1 MFIKLLKYDLKA
13 MGRILI
19 PFWILAFVI
28 GVLWMRENQKY
39 MYEFRPNLTL
49 EQIFG
54 IMFVLLIFAV
64 ITLNLVI
71 IIQYFWKG
79 LLKEEGYLMFTLPV
93 SVRSLILSKA
103 ISALIICCIT
113 IAVGWML
120 VLVMEVMRGFVLGDF
135 LKYYFGEF
143 DTYRQGILVIVEFFL
158 LYPLKWIYQFYASM
172 ALGQLKG
179 QNRLF
184 WSIGAFC
191 CCLVLFHILEMLIS
205 WIVMNVWKTEIL
217 YQNMSQTVFFVVLIL
232 EILICHAVTEYILTK
247 KLNLE

>member
-54 IMFVLLIFAV
+54 AMFVLLIMAV
-64 ITLNLVI
+64 IILNLVI

-93 SVRSLILSKA
+93 SVRSLILSKV
-103 ISALIICCIT
+103 ISAMVICCT
-113 IAVGWML
+113 TVAVGWLL
-120 VLVMEVMRGFVLGDF
+120 VLVMEVMRGFVLNNF
-135 LKYYFGEF
+135 LKYYFGAF
-143 DTYRQGILVIVEFFL
+143 DSYRQGIFATVEFFL

-172 ALGQLKG
+172 AVGQLKG
-179 QNRLF
+179 QNRFF
-184 WSIGAFC
+184 WSVGAFC
-191 CCLVLFHILEMLIS
+191 CWLVLFHILEMFIS
-205 WIVMNVWKTEIL
+205 WVIMNIWKTEML
-217 YQNMSQTVFFVVLIL
+217 YQNMSQIAFFAGLIS

>member
-54 IMFVLLIFAV
+54 TMFVLLIMAV
-64 ITLNLVI
+64 IILNLVI

-93 SVRSLILSKA
+93 SVRSLILS
-103 ISALIICCIT
+103 
-113 IAVGWML
+113 
-120 VLVMEVMRGFVLGDF
+120 
-135 LKYYFGEF
+135 
-143 DTYRQGILVIVEFFL
+143 
-158 LYPLKWIYQFYASM
+158 
-172 ALGQLKG
+172 
-179 QNRLF
+179 
-184 WSIGAFC
+184 
-191 CCLVLFHILEMLIS
+191 
-205 WIVMNVWKTEIL
+205 
-217 YQNMSQTVFFVVLIL
+217 
-232 EILICHAVTEYILTK
+232 
-247 KLNLE
+247 